1 MRIHAARGRGDRRH
15 QPRHR
20 LGQHKSDGDDECRHV
35 CESGALRRIPG
46 AAGGRDRCSRRG
58 IRIPPAAA
66 ACSAATAPVPAP
78 AAVAIAAAVAAT
90 LAIADATTIA
100 IAAVTIATLAI
111 ATLAIADADAAA
123 SIAAAAIS
131 AASHDTARIAKATS
145 LTSWHSFERP
155 HLAATSAAA
164 STADAA
170 NTFSGAAAACTAVR
184 AGPIPRASAAS
195 TAVPA
200 GPIPRASAAST
211 AVRPHH
217 VTQAAAALLSIDCA
231 RAAPA
236 RLRRP
241 RAAISSARLRFPCAA
256 WGSTLPYDPS
266 CTATGAHWLY
276 DGGSFPTAH
285 GTHGRFHGHGWWLR
299 RITAAARGAHGG
311 PSPAGSADQPAQP
324 RRGLLAP
331 LASSCADHHDGRARH
346 RQPQPYRNVGA
357 CTSPLASER
366 GRHER
371 GKHVHTAG
379 DHRSRGASTDRR
391 GHRGNGGSRF
401 SVC

>member
-1 MRIHAARGRGDRRH
+1 MISGLLQSKPLWDRWFESSGVSFGVICVRLWANIVRAPITPCTSPAKARDVLLPNARDAPRRTRCRDYRCFRRPVLHATPARN
-15 QPRHR
+15 
-20 LGQHKSDGDDECRHV
+20 KSWIC
-35 CESGALRRIPG
+35 RIPI
-46 AAGGRDRCSRRG
+46 GRRASSTTK
-58 IRIPPAAA
+58 
-66 ACSAATAPVPAP
+66 SAVMPCLFINP
-78 AAVAIAAAVAAT
+78 
-90 LAIADATTIA
+90 
-100 IAAVTIATLAI
+100 
-111 ATLAIADADAAA
+111 
-123 SIAAAAIS
+123 S
-131 AASHDTARIAKATS
+131 
-145 LTSWHSFERP
+145 
-155 HLAATSAAA
+155 
-164 STADAA
+164 
-170 NTFSGAAAACTAVR
+170 
-184 AGPIPRASAAS
+184 ASAAS
-195 TAVPA
+195 T
-200 GPIPRASAAST
+200 S
-211 AVRPHH
+211 VRPHH

-299 RITAAARGAHGG
+299 RITAAACGAHGG